1 MNTITDFSMRDVW
14 NMASLRPD
22 RPLVERDY
30 LWASQLNQPTV
41 DNFLSMKGEKP
52 TNPPNA
58 RSRRKFL
65 AGNIWEDI
73 QTIPIKAMGIRLEKQ
88 EEVWTH
94 GRIKVKGKLDF
105 LIEGKPDYEQ
115 ARHYISKLYF
125 STELTDYLL
134 AVVDRFYNVY
144 GDTEF
149 APMVRECKSCSS
161 YVIEKVQRGGRMIGH
176 ELQLYHYLKGLNLP
190 MGYVDYISKDD
201 ALMEQVKVEYPNK
214 DLEMRYER
222 TIDELYEYLVHNERP
237 PVSPLIVWEGKFQ
250 RNFYVEYSNYL
261 TLLYGFETPEEYRNF
276 VSKTIT
282 ARNAVLARM
291 KKIEKGETTPTG
303 KPIVLTDKNKVALE
317 EIEKAGFNIKEL
329 VADMMDIEEEEVNN

>member
-65 AGNIWEDI
+65 AGNIWEEI
-73 QTIPIKAMGIRLEKQ
+73 HSIPFKAMGIYVNSQ

-94 GRIKVKGKLDF
+94 GRIKVKGKLD
-105 LIEGKPDYEQ
+105 LLVHGKPDYER
-115 ARHYISKLYF
+115 ARYLISNLFFEGTVK
-125 STELTDYLL
+125 DYLL
-134 AVVDRFYNVY
+134 NVVDRFNNMY
-144 GDTEF
+144 GDSDF

-161 YVIEKVQRGGRMIGH
+161 YVFNKVHTGGRIIGH

-190 MGYVDYISKDD
+190 LGYVDYISKDD
-201 ALMEQVKVEYPNK
+201 TLMEEVRVEYPNN

-222 TIDELYEYLVHNERP
+222 TIDELYDYLVHNERP
-237 PVSPLIVWEGKFQ
+237 PVSPLIVWEGKFN

-261 TLLYGFETPEEYRNF
+261 TLLYGFETPEDYRAF
-276 VSKTIT
+276 VSKTVT
-282 ARNAVLARM
+282 SRNAVLARL

-303 KPIVLTDKNKVALE
+303 KPIVLTDKNKIALE
-317 EIEKAGFNIKEL
+317 EIEKAGFNVKEL